1 MDLNELLVFTRVVQA
16 GSFTAAAGLL
26 KMPKSS
32 VSRKVSDLEE
42 RIGARLLQRTTR
54 RLGVTDAGRIYFE
67 RVAPIV
73 AEIEQAEQAVSE
85 LQTSPQGL
93 LRVTVPLSFSVLGP
107 MVASFLEKYQEV
119 RAELVSTDR
128 AVDLVKEG
136 FDVAVRA
143 GHLIDSTLVARRLG
157 TIKRVLIAAPAYLKR
172 L

>member
-42 RIGARLLQRTTR
+42 RSGARLLQRTTR

-107 MVASFLEKYQEV
+107 MVASFLEKY
-119 RAELVSTDR
+119 
-128 AVDLVKEG
+128 
-136 FDVAVRA
+136 
-143 GHLIDSTLVARRLG
+143 
-157 TIKRVLIAAPAYLKR
+157 
-172 L
+172 